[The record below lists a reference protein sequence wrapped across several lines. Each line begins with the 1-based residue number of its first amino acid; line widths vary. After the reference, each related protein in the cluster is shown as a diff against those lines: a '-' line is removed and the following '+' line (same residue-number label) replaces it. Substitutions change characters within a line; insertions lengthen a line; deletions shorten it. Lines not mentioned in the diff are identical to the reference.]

1 MDTDERRA
9 KILRILESQKTPI
22 SGSELAALFD
32 VTRQVIVQDIAILRA
47 FGHDIISTSKGYM
60 SANSSPLCSK
70 KIAVRHGEKETREE
84 LMIFVSCGLRV
95 LDVIVEHPL
104 YGELHGMLMLQNSN
118 DVQEFIHKMEHNQA
132 ALLSQLTDGV
142 HLHTVEALNKDS
154 ITKAE
159 MLLKK
164 KGILLE

>member
-1 MDTDERRA
+1 
-9 KILRILESQKTPI
+9 
-22 SGSELAALFD
+22 
-32 VTRQVIVQDIAILRA
+32 
-47 FGHDIISTSKGYM
+47 
-60 SANSSPLCSK
+60 
-70 KIAVRHGEKETREE
+70 
-84 LMIFVSCGLRV
+84 
-95 LDVIVEHPL
+95 
-104 YGELHGMLMLQNSN
+104 
-118 DVQEFIHKMEHNQA
+118 HKMEHNQA